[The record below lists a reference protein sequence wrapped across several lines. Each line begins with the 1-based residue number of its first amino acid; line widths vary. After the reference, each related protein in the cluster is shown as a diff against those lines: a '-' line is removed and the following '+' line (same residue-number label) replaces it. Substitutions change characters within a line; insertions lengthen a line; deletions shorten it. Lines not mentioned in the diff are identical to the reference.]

1 MRHASSDDEV
11 MLGDHESDD
20 EFGAQLAQLSLAGKP
35 PRSPSPTPSTL
46 PSPTS
51 SPDRRRALAQAHGHV
66 QPGESSATKKAGR
79 NVTRTPLCA
88 TAVTPVG
95 RPVDSATVR
104 LSGADG
110 YKTPVKAQRTDEH
123 GSWRAEGRDYD
134 EWRVAVAAESGD
146 RYVYNRRT
154 RRASWELPANSVVM
168 VHANGKRVWLAPR
181 ENAAA
186 TRGLESVVRRI
197 ARKPLSCTLP
207 LSERHTLKSISR
219 LVAKD
224 TDAAIAAAAA
234 AAATAAA
241 AARTPAHRRRSA
253 EDSNDK
259 TLTRLKLRVRRRNGG
274 LVKPLADANLQSSP
288 EPIVYCVYCGMNIC
302 VSKLSAHL
310 STCKTCKYLQDS
322 ETDLELRRVLNQVWS
337 GQVTIVT
344 PPC

>member
-35 PRSPSPTPSTL
+35 PRSPSPTPSSV
-46 PSPTS
+46 PSPDG
-51 SPDRRRALAQAHGHV
+51 SPSRRCASAHEHDHV
-66 QPGESSATKKAGR
+66 QLGESSPKEKADSSMA
-79 NVTRTPLCA
+79 RTPVCG
-88 TAVTPVG
+88 TTVTPVG
-95 RPVDSATVR
+95 RPVDPATVK
-104 LSGADG
+104 LTGSAS

-134 EWRVAVAAESGD
+134 EWRVAIAPESGD

-154 RRASWELPANSVVM
+154 RRASWELPPHAVIM
-168 VHANGKRVWLAPR
+168 VHANGRRVWLAPR
-181 ENAAA
+181 ENAPA
-186 TRGLESVVRRI
+186 TRGLESFVQRI
-197 ARKPLSCTLP
+197 AQKPPNFTLP
-207 LSERHTLKSISR
+207 LSERHARKSIGK

-241 AARTPAHRRRSA
+241 AARTPAHRRRAA
-253 EDSNDK
+253 EDSSDK

-274 LVKPLADANLQSSP
+274 LVKPLADANFRSLA
-288 EPIVYCVYCGMNIC
+288 EPNIYCVYCGMNIC
-302 VSKLSAHL
+302 VSKLSVHL
-310 STCKTCKYLQDS
+310 SMCETCKHLQDS
-322 ETDLELRRVLNQVWS
+322 ETDLVLRRVLNQMWS